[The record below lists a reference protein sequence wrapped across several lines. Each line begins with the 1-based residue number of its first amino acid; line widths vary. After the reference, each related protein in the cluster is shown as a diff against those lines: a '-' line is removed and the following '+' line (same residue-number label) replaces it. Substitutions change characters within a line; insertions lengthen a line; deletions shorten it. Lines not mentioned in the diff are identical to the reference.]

1 VGNNHPALRAPL
13 LLPEEGSK
21 IAKKGGFSCPP
32 FFLFHNKKENKINRI
47 I

>member
-21 IAKKGGFSCPP
+21 ITKEENPCCPP
-32 FFLFHNKKENKINRI
+32 FF
-47 I
+47 